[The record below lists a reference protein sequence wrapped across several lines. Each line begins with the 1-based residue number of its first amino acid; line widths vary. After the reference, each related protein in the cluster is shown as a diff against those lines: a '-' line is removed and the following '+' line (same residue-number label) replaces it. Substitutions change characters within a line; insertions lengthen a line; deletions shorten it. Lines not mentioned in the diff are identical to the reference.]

1 MKRGWGWRLRRRDL
15 GIAVGAALLAAL
27 CLVAAWPGAWLP
39 HDPLAQDLLRRL
51 EPPSATYWLGTDM
64 LGRCVLSRSVAA
76 ASVSL
81 GAALGASACICLIA
95 LLWGLMAAWAS
106 VTADAARP
114 ALRWIDALL
123 MRASDVLLGF
133 PTLVLAL
140 AIIGVAGAS
149 LAAVLVALVVAWA
162 PGLARVGRT
171 LARQALARDYV
182 AAARGA
188 GLAEPRVLV
197 RHVLPQLLAPLA
209 VLASLETAGV
219 MLAMSAL
226 SFLGLG
232 VQPPA
237 PEWGAMLNEARPFI
251 ETAPHLLWGPGLAVL
266 GSTLAFNL
274 IGEGLRDRL
283 DARVPLRW

>member
-1 MKRGWGWRLRRRDL
+1 MKTGWGWSIGRREPSV
-15 GIAVGAALLAAL
+15 GFGAVLLAAL
-27 CLVAAWPGAWLP
+27 CLLAAWPGAWLP

-51 EPPSATYWLGTDM
+51 DPPSATYWLGTDM
-64 LGRCVLSRSVAA
+64 LGRCVFSRAVAA
-76 ASVSL
+76 ARVSL
-81 GAALGASACICLIA
+81 GAALGASAAICAIA
-95 LLWGLMAAWAS
+95 LLWGLLAAWAS
-106 VTADAARP
+106 VAADAARP
-114 ALRWIDALL
+114 ALRWLDALL
-123 MRASDVLLGF
+123 MRSADVLLGF

-162 PGLARVGRT
+162 PGLARVVRT
-171 LARQALARDYV
+171 LAQQALARDYV
-182 AAARGA
+182 AAARAA
-188 GLAEPRVLV
+188 GLPEPRVLV

-251 ETAPHLLWGPGLAVL
+251 ETAPHLLWGPGLAVF
-266 GSTLAFNL
+266 GSTLTFNL

-283 DARVPLRW
+283 DVRTPLRW

>member
-1 MKRGWGWRLRRRDL
+1 MSARPASPMRHRL
-15 GIAVGAALLAAL
+15 AVSGAALLAAL
-27 CLVAAWPGAWLP
+27 VLLAAWPGAWLP

-64 LGRCVLSRSVAA
+64 LGRCVFSRSVSAA
-76 ASVSL
+76 RVSI
-81 GAALGASACICLIA
+81 GAALGASAAVCVIA
-95 LLWGLMAAWAS
+95 LVWGLVSAWAS
-106 VTADAARP
+106 AAAAAGRP
-114 ALRWIDALL
+114 ALRCVDSLL
-123 MRASDVLLGF
+123 MRSADALLGF

-149 LAAVLVALVVAWA
+149 LAAALVALVVAWA
-162 PGLARVGRT
+162 PGLARVVRT
-171 LARQALARDYV
+171 LAQQALAREYV

-188 GLAEPRVLV
+188 GAGEAQVVV

-219 MLAMSAL
+219 MLALSAL

-251 ETAPHLLWGPGLAVL
+251 ETAPHLLWGPGLGVL
-266 GSTLAFNL
+266 GATLAFNL
-274 IGEGLRDRL
+274 LGEGLRERL
-283 DARVPLRW
+283 DLRTPLRW

>member
-1 MKRGWGWRLRRRDL
+1 MNARWRTAFARREP
-15 GIAVGAALLAAL
+15 GVVVGAALLAAL
-27 CLVAAWPGAWLP
+27 VVLAAWPAAWLP

-64 LGRCVLSRSVAA
+64 LGRCVFSRAVAA
-76 ASVSL
+76 ARVSL
-81 GAALGASACICLIA
+81 GTALGASAAICAIA
-95 LLWGLMAAWAS
+95 LVWGLMAAWAS
-106 VTADAARP
+106 SAAGAARP
-114 ALRWIDALL
+114 ALQLLDALL
-123 MRASDVLLGF
+123 MRSADVLLGF

-162 PGLARVGRT
+162 PGLARVVRT
-171 LARQALARDYV
+171 LAQQALARDYV

-188 GLAEPRVLV
+188 GLTEPQVLV
-197 RHVLPQLLAPLA
+197 RHVLPQLVAPLA
-209 VLASLETAGV
+209 VLASLEAAGV

-251 ETAPHLLWGPGLAVL
+251 ETALHLLCGPGLAVFA
-266 GSTLAFNL
+266 STLAFNL
-274 IGEGLRDRL
+274 VGEGLRDQL
-283 DARVPLRW
+283 DARSPLRW